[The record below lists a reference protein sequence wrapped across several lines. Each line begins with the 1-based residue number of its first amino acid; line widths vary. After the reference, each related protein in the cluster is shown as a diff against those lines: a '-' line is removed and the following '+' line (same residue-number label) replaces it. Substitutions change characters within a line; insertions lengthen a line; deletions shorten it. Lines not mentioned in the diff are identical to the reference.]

1 MLEGLERCTL
11 CPQQCKVNR
20 LKGEKGKCRAS
31 DKVKV
36 ALASLH
42 QFEEPCISGEN
53 GSGTIFFSHCNFH
66 CIFCQNYEISQQGMG
81 EEISIEKL
89 ANLFLMQQERGA
101 NNINLVTP
109 VMYVYHI
116 IEAIKIARKEGL
128 HIPIIYNSNGY
139 ETIETLKLLEG
150 YIDVY
155 LPDLKYYNDSLA
167 KKYSGVDQYFQIAT
181 KAIQE
186 MDRQVGRPI
195 FNEQGII
202 QKGVIIRHLIL
213 PNYIENTKHILKWIK
228 ENMPQDTYVSI
239 MAQYFPTYQAKQ
251 TETLSRKITKKEY
264 KKVEEYLYMLDIKN
278 GYMQDL
284 GKHEEEYVPKFTNKL
299 T

>member
-1 MLEGLERCTL
+1 MLEGLKRCSL
-11 CPQQCKVNR
+11 CPKQCNVNR
-20 LKGEKGKCRAS
+20 LEGQKGKCKAS
-31 DKVKV
+31 DKVQV
-36 ALASLH
+36 ALVSLH

-53 GSGTIFFSHCNFH
+53 GSGTIFFSHCNFQ
-66 CIFCQNYEISQQGMG
+66 CIFCQNYEISQQGIG
-81 EEISIEKL
+81 EEITIERL
-89 ANLFLMQQERGA
+89 ANLFLRQQERGA

-116 IEAIKIARKEGL
+116 IEAIKIARSQGL

-139 ETIETLKLLEG
+139 ETMETLQLLEG

-155 LPDLKYYNDSLA
+155 LPDLKYYQDSLA
-167 KKYSGVDQYFQIAT
+167 KKYSGVDEYFSIAT
-181 KAIQE
+181 RAIQE
-186 MDRQVGRPI
+186 MDRQVGRPV

-202 QKGVIIRHLIL
+202 QRGMIIRHLIL

-228 ENMPQDTYVSI
+228 QNMPQDTYVSI

-251 TETLSRKITKKEY
+251 TEKLNRKITKKEY
-264 KKVEEYLYMLDIKN
+264 KKVEDYLYLLDIKN

-284 GKHEEEYVPKFTNKL
+284 GKHEEEYVPKFENKL